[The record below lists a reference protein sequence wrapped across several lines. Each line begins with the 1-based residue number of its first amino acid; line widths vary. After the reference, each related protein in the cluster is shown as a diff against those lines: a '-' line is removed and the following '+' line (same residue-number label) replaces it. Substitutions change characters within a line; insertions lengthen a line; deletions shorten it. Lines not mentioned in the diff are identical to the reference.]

1 MVALSRDDG
10 LSLIELLISTSLAV
24 VVVGTGVMLAAG
36 VQSAAAH
43 DEDDA
48 AAREEAQFA
57 LAWIGQVV
65 STAGSNPYGVTEA
78 ECFAADAAF
87 APLQL
92 DPDGNGVHDD
102 LRVQAD
108 INPPNKI
115 VGGPSGSCE
124 EMDEDVTITFDAE
137 TGAIMRDDVA
147 SRGAEAITDGV
158 FTNLRFSYLTAAR
171 ALTTSADEVAFVRVE
186 LTAESPSRNP
196 MTGQRAT
203 FTYSSEIPLRTR

>member
-1 MVALSRDDG
+1 MVALHRDDG
-10 LSLIELLISTSLAV
+10 TSLIEVLIATSLTV

-36 VQSAAAH
+36 VQSAYAH
-43 DEDDA
+43 DQDDA
-48 AAREEAQFA
+48 AVREEAQFA

-65 STAGSNPYGVTEA
+65 SAAGSNPYGVAEA
-78 ECFAADAAF
+78 ECLEADAPFAA
-87 APLQL
+87 LQL

-115 VGGPSGSCE
+115 VGGPAGSCE
-124 EMDEDVTITFDAE
+124 EMDEDVTIAFDAE
-137 TGAIMRDDVA
+137 SGAIVRDDVA
-147 SRGAEAITDGV
+147 TGGAEAITDGV

-171 ALTTSADEVAFVRVE
+171 APTTSADAVAFVRVE

-203 FTYSSEIPLRTR
+203 VTLSSEIPLRAR

>member
-1 MVALSRDDG
+1 M
-10 LSLIELLISTSLAV
+10 SLIEILVATSLAV
-24 VVVGTGVMLAAG
+24 VVVGTGLMLAAG
-36 VQSAAAH
+36 VQSAYAH
-43 DEDDA
+43 DQDDA
-48 AAREEAQFA
+48 GVREEAQFA

-65 STAGSNPYGVTEA
+65 STAGSNPYGVAAA
-78 ECFAADAAF
+78 ECLEADAPF

-115 VGGPSGSCE
+115 VGGPSGSCD
-124 EMDEDVTITFDAE
+124 EMDEDVTIAFDAE
-137 TGAIMRDDVA
+137 TGAITRDDVA
-147 SRGAEAITDGV
+147 SGAAEAMTDGV

-171 ALTTSADEVAFVRVE
+171 APTTSADAVAFVRVE